1 LNQPE
6 RAPTQGSA
14 RATPEREELRR
25 LHRRYQETSDP
36 RERDQIREDLVR
48 GYESL
53 VHFLARRFQNRGE
66 PLEDIVQVGFLGLIK
81 AIERFDPSL
90 GNEFTTFATPTI
102 LGEIRRY
109 FRDKGWAIRF
119 PRRLQELYQQVI
131 RTNEEMKNELGRQ
144 PTVPEV
150 AERLGVQPD
159 DVLEAM
165 EISTALTPLSIDATI
180 GGGDEEGRQLGEAVG
195 GEDPELDRVELR
207 DMLNKAM
214 QHLNERERRIMM
226 MRFFEEMS
234 QSEVAKRLGISQ
246 MHVSRL
252 QRAALEQLREY
263 LPPEAS

>member
-1 LNQPE
+1 LSQPQFQD
-6 RAPTQGSA
+6 T
-14 RATPEREELRR
+14 ATPATRQREELRR
-25 LHRRYQETSDP
+25 LHRRYAETDDP
-36 RERDQIREDLVR
+36 GERERIREELVR

-119 PRRLQELYQQVI
+119 PRRLQELYQQVV
-131 RTNEEMKNELGRQ
+131 RTNEELKNELNRQ
-144 PTVPEV
+144 PSVAEV

-165 EISTALTPLSIDATI
+165 EMSSALTPISIDATI
-180 GGGDEEGRQLGEAVG
+180 GGSAEEGGRQLGEAVG
-195 GEDPELDRVELR
+195 SEDPNLDRVEMREVLER
-207 DMLNKAM
+207 AM
-214 QHLNERERRIMM
+214 QHLNERERRIMI

-234 QSEVAKRLGISQ
+234 QSEDAKRLGISQ

-263 LPPEAS
+263 LPGESA